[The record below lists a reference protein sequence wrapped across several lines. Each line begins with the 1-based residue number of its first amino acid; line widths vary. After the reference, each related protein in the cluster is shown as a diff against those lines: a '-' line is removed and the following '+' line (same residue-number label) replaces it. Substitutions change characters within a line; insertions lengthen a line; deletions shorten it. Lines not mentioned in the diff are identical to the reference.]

1 MDSPHETPLNTDMN
15 ASPDKNT
22 DIDNVPTSLLSSQS
36 PPFTRSRYSLRNLLI
51 RAGIPVI
58 TFFAGIACVLLYAVF
73 IAGNTTQ
80 MLPVTPANGPINVQV
95 SYAFLAEL
103 AQKNLNAAGMPGTI
117 QNVQVTSTQS
127 GTLTIAGDDQLS
139 VLFLPVTK
147 HFTIV
152 LQPYAT
158 SCRLQ
163 VHVLNANVDGIGVT
177 GFVSTFENQINQQ
190 LQTKPSNLPQGFV
203 YCAVDIQTQS
213 QQLVITYSATPIS
226 S

>member
-1 MDSPHETPLNTDMN
+1 MDSPDETSLNTDIHTSTHM
-15 ASPDKNT
+15 DKKLPET
-22 DIDNVPTSLLSSQS
+22 LSHQSQR
-36 PPFTRSRYSLRNLLI
+36 FTRHSSRSRSLVLQI
-51 RAGIPVI
+51 VIPIVA
-58 TFFAGIACVLLYAVF
+58 FFAGITCVLLYAIF
-73 IAGNTTQ
+73 IAGGTTQ
-80 MLPVTPANGPINVQV
+80 MLAVTPANGPINVQV

-117 QNVQVTSTQS
+117 QNVQVTSAQS

-152 LQPYAT
+152 LQPYT
-158 SCRLQ
+158 QSCQLQ

-203 YCAVDIQTQS
+203 YCAVGTQTQS
-213 QQLVITYSATPIS
+213 QQIVINYSATPTQA
-226 S
+226 